1 MRQIVVGSGCI
12 LLSSALDAGWL
23 LSACRLVNFVMVYNN
38 LPIARNGRQI
48 SREPVT
54 TDDRGR
60 CHERTGAD
68 QEQRTK
74 IDTATD
80 ETPDA
85 IDIGPLSRMIG
96 YALRRAQIAVFE
108 DFIASL
114 AEVNLR
120 PAQFSVL
127 LVLDR
132 APGSTQSA
140 VAASLGIKRANFVAM
155 MDDLEERGLA
165 ERTVSPSDKRSHA
178 IFLTENGRKTLDRAR
193 ALAQRHEA
201 RQIAKLGD
209 GGVEALLMLLG
220 RLAK

>member
-1 MRQIVVGSGCI
+1 MGVRAPTKSRAKIE
-12 LLSSALDAGWL
+12 APADD
-23 LSACRLVNFVMVYNN
+23 VN
-38 LPIARNGRQI
+38 
-48 SREPVT
+48 E
-54 TDDRGR
+54 
-60 CHERTGAD
+60 E
-68 QEQRTK
+68 
-74 IDTATD
+74 IDV
-80 ETPDA
+80 
-85 IDIGPLSRMIG
+85 GPLSRMIG
-96 YALRRAQIAVFE
+96 YALRRAQLAVFD

-114 AEVNLR
+114 AELNLR

-127 LVLDR
+127 LLLDR

-193 ALAQRHEA
+193 TLAQRHEA

>member
-1 MRQIVVGSGCI
+1 MGVRAPTKSRAKIE
-12 LLSSALDAGWL
+12 APADD
-23 LSACRLVNFVMVYNN
+23 VN
-38 LPIARNGRQI
+38 
-48 SREPVT
+48 E
-54 TDDRGR
+54 
-60 CHERTGAD
+60 E
-68 QEQRTK
+68 
-74 IDTATD
+74 IDV
-80 ETPDA
+80 
-85 IDIGPLSRMIG
+85 GPLSRMIG
-96 YALRRAQIAVFE
+96 YALRRAQLAVFD

-114 AEVNLR
+114 AELNLR

-127 LVLDR
+127 LLLDR